1 MKGVGL
7 VKQITAEVLGL
18 LIWLFGPGVPVSG
31 RKAAFYPSDA
41 EGTLH
46 LQNLFSAFRGTEEDL
61 RVLALAVSRVTFI

>member
-46 LQNLFSAFRGTEEDL
+46 LQNLFSAFRGTEEGQN
-61 RVLALAVSRVTFI
+61 ALLTLVAS